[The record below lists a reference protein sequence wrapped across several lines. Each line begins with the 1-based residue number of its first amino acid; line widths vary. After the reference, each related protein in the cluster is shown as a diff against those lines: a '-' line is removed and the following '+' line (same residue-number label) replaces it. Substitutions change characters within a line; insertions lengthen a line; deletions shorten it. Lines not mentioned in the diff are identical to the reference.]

1 MNVTGNTV
9 LITGGTSGIG
19 LSLAE
24 EFLKQG
30 NTVIITG
37 RREGRLDAIK
47 ERLPTI
53 ITKVSDVT
61 NASQRIELSRWIG
74 ESYPET
80 NVLINNAGI
89 QLTADFRKTIDLG
102 RVHVEME
109 TNFIAPLHLAS
120 LFVPHLSRKQNA
132 AIINI
137 TSGLAYVPVAHLPV
151 YCASKAAMH
160 SLTISLR
167 YQLKQT
173 GIKVFEIAPPEVDTE
188 LGHDRRED
196 KNQSHGGM
204 PVGEFTREV
213 MAAIQNNEYEA
224 AIGLSAGLRAKREE
238 IFEQLNGRF

>member
-19 LSLAE
+19 LTLAE

-102 RVHVEME
+102 WVHVEME

-196 KNQSHGGM
+196 KNQLHGGM

-213 MAAIQNNEYEA
+213 MAAIQNDEYEA